1 MSVCLSVFNLKDY
14 LISRLMSAY
23 DSFWQLITANNSLW
37 LFMTAYDCLWQLMT
51 AYNSLWQL
59 LTAYDCLWYQNKTE
73 QNSLW
78 LTSMQCLWQLM
89 TAYSFQAVLMTAC
102 CWHTVLMTAF
112 DSLWL
117 ACSSI
122 KFPNTKSEQLTRTLQ
137 CLSCHLEANYPVW
150 VVIMWYLQRVQA
162 DIPIVLR
169 LAVSHNRS
177 SETRSYQAS
186 PPILRVPRL
195 H

>member
-1 MSVCLSVFNLKDY
+1 M
-14 LISRLMSAY
+14 
-23 DSFWQLITANNSLW
+23 TAFDCLW
-37 LFMTAYDCLWQLMT
+37 LLMTAYDIRT
-51 AYNSLWQL
+51 K
-59 LTAYDCLWYQNKTE
+59 QNKIAYGF
-73 QNSLW
+73 
-78 LTSMQCLWQLM
+78 TSIQCLWQLM

-122 KFPNTKSEQLTRTLQ
+122 KFPNAKSEQLTRTLQ